1 MYCAVDHKN
10 LYHAKSA
17 NINFCFS
24 DTKTFGS
31 SCNWSYFGLVLSR
44 RSGIKCCN
52 IHIQGKR
59 CSLCSNDNVC
69 LTCISLFGFLC
80 ILYFIYFFSRLFWLL
95 FGDFCTQ
102 FCYLHFS
109 CLLSLKEETEQK
121 PKPDLIQVDFD

>member
-1 MYCAVDHKN
+1 MYGAVDHKN

-31 SCNWSYFGLVLSR
+31 SCNWSYFGLVLSW

-52 IHIQGKR
+52 IHIQRKR

-80 ILYFIYFFSRLFWLL
+80 IFYFIFSLAYF
-95 FGDFCTQ
+95 G
-102 FCYLHFS
+102 CYLVISVLNVAICIFYV
-109 CLLSLKEETEQK
+109 CYLLKDEAKQK
-121 PKPDLIQVDFD
+121 PKPDPNKLI